1 MTPVRIA
8 ATASALF
15 LALSCAMP
23 AIATAQGPGKD
34 DALDKLLQKLDEPKA
49 DKDKDAAAPKPGAVK
64 AEDKDLDRLLQKLG
78 EGTDAPETKAD
89 RPQPG
94 MPGAKPP
101 EPKPEV
107 GPDDKK
113 KDGDLKEEDQELD
126 DHLAELLGR
135 KKKPKDGQGGEGQPQ
150 QGEGGGEGQDKDD
163 SPLGEAIRKM
173 EEVRQKLDQADTG
186 EGTRKTEGEVV
197 AQLEEILEKLRQAQ
211 GQGQQQTKE
220 RQKGVQQAGTK
231 PGQKPGPPQPTPD
244 PQEGVGP
251 QAPARPT
258 LGQVLAGGKDT
269 WGDLPPAL
277 RQELE
282 NVFKEDM
289 LPSRRDMIIRYYS
302 SVSKK
307 GRANPE

>member
-8 ATASALF
+8 ATASALL

-34 DALDKLLQKLDEPKA
+34 DALDKLLQKLDEPKPDA
-49 DKDKDAAAPKPGAVK
+49 DKDKDKPGAVK
-64 AEDKDLDRLLQKLG
+64 SEDKDLDKLLQKLG
-78 EGTDAPETKAD
+78 QGADAPETKAD

-101 EPKPEV
+101 EPKPEA
-107 GPDDKK
+107 GPDGKK
-113 KDGDLKEEDQELD
+113 SDGDLKEKDQELD

-135 KKKPKDGQGGEGQPQ
+135 KKKPKDGQGGEGQQ
-150 QGEGGGEGQDKDD
+150 QQGGEGEGQNKDD

-186 EGTRKTEGEVV
+186 EATRKTEGEVV
-197 AQLEEILEKLRQAQ
+197 AQLEEILEKLRQVQ
-211 GQGQQQTKE
+211 GQGQQQMKE

-231 PGQKPGPPQPTPD
+231 PGQKPGQPQPTPD

-251 QAPARPT
+251 QTPTRPT

-307 GRANPE
+307 GRAANPE

>member
-1 MTPVRIA
+1 MTPARTA
-8 ATASALF
+8 AT
-15 LALSCAMP
+15 LALALIVLTTFGPPPSR
-23 AIATAQGPGKD
+23 AQDPGKD
-34 DALDKLLQKLDEPKA
+34 DALDKLLQKLDEPKPDA
-49 DKDKDAAAPKPGAVK
+49 DKDKDKDKDKPGAVK
-64 AEDKDLDRLLQKLG
+64 SEDKDLDNLLKKLG
-78 EGTDAPETKAD
+78 QGSDTPDTRAD

-101 EPKPEV
+101 EPAPPGV
-107 GPDDKK
+107 K
-113 KDGDLKEEDQELD
+113 KDDNLKEEDQELD

-135 KKKPKDGQGGEGQPQ
+135 KKKPKDGQDQRQGGE
-150 QGEGGGEGQDKDD
+150 GEGQDQDQDD

-211 GQGQQQTKE
+211 GQGQQRM
-220 RQKGVQQAGTK
+220 RQRQQGVQQAGAK
-231 PGQKPGPPQPTPD
+231 PGQKPGQPQPTPD
-244 PQEGVGP
+244 PQQGVGP
-251 QAPARPT
+251 QTPDRPT

-307 GRANPE
+307 GRAANPE